1 MSCTQ
6 VFYYIE
12 PDLKQ
17 LSEHA
22 PLIVNLF
29 ITSENICIL
38 RMVLKYNSEK
48 KAIFLLSIS
57 EGLSQLNFSILYSI
71 SSLNSLS
78 EIISRLFADY
88 WTTYIKKITVTT

>member
-1 MSCTQ
+1 MSCIQ

-48 KAIFLLSIS
+48 KATFLLSIS

-71 SSLNSLS
+71 SSLDSLS
-78 EIISRLFADY
+78 DTISRLFADY